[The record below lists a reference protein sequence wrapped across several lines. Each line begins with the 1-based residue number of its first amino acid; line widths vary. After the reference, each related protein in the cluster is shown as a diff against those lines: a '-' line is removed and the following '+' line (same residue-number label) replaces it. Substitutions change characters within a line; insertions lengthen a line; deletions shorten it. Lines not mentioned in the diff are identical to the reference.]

1 MHASQTD
8 MINSI
13 TNAGATR
20 IGPTS
25 QTSEI
30 GEIFQMNT
38 KHGPMEIRVMPGQ
51 PGTTSAFKGPRTI
64 NTIPGTGTYV
74 YPNGERII
82 GAVSKSDRKLIGHIH
97 GQRP

>member
-1 MHASQTD
+1 

-13 TNAGATR
+13 TIARA
-20 IGPTS
+20 IGIGTTS

-38 KHGPMEIRVMPGQ
+38 KYGPMEIRVMSGK
-51 PGTTSAFKGPRTI
+51 PGTT
-64 NTIPGTGTYV
+64 TYM

>member
-1 MHASQTD
+1 

-13 TNAGATR
+13 TNARAIG

-25 QTSEI
+25 HTSEI

-38 KHGPMEIRVMPGQ
+38 KYGPMEIRVMPGQ

-64 NTIPGTGTYV
+64 NTIPGTGEHV
-74 YPNGERII
+74 YPNGERIR
-82 GAVSKSDRKLIGHIH
+82 GAVSKSDRKGIGHIH
-97 GQRP
+97 GQR